1 MNFFIRYVQII
12 TTAHITIIPRVTE
25 PLIISADASAGS
37 AAKVRKV
44 NNNKSRK
51 VLFFI
56 EQPPF

>member
-12 TTAHITIIPRVTE
+12 TTAHITRVPE

>member
-1 MNFFIRYVQII
+1 MRYVQII
-12 TTAHITIIPRVTE
+12 TTTHITTIPMVPE

-37 AAKVRKV
+37 AAKAKMVSSRR
-44 NNNKSRK
+44 SRK

>member
-1 MNFFIRYVQII
+1 MNFFIRYVKIINTTHI
-12 TTAHITIIPRVTE
+12 TTSPMVPE

-37 AAKVRKV
+37 AAKAKMVSSRR
-44 NNNKSRK
+44 SRK

>member
-12 TTAHITIIPRVTE
+12 TTAHITIIPRVPE

-37 AAKVRKV
+37 AAKVR
-44 NNNKSRK
+44 NKSRK